1 MEKTLILCGNEA
13 YFARE
18 RNVKVKYVSNF
29 ISMVG
34 GQLSE
39 TQGYELYSHLSIS
52 YQISLNRISRVNILC
67 VHTGIRFNLK

>member
-39 TQGYELYSHLSIS
+39 TQGYELYTTAFEYLIS
-52 YQISLNRISRVNILC
+52 D
-67 VHTGIRFNLK
+67 